1 MKFLDKK
8 GLIKILIDIDE
19 IIELRWI
26 VGAVCYMW
34 LIFLLIN
41 QNATL
46 DDYILVSVIYV
57 LVYVG
62 TIGIASPCEDD
73 AIISF
78 AIFGFIVCIFI
89 FSFALSQFNPILFIF
104 SLAKSIG
111 VVIFSIGVAIGILYL
126 KESYISNIKQE

>member
-8 GLIKILIDIDE
+8 GLIKILIDIYE

-57 LVYVG
+57 LIYVT
-62 TIGIASPCEDD
+62 TIIIASFSQDD
-73 AIISF
+73 AITSF
-78 AIFGFIVCIFI
+78 IIFGFILCISQ
-89 FSFALSQFNPILFIF
+89 FSFVLSQFNPILFIF

-111 VVIFSIGVAIGILYL
+111 VFIFSLGVAIGILYL
-126 KESYISNIKQE
+126 KESISGD

>member
-8 GLIKILIDIDE
+8 RLIKILIDIDE

-57 LVYVG
+57 IIYVA
-62 TIGIASPCEDD
+62 TIGIASFSQDD

-78 AIFGFIVCIFI
+78 IIFGFILCIFQ
-89 FSFALSQFNPILFIF
+89 FSFGLSQFNPIPFIF

-111 VVIFSIGVAIGILYL
+111 VVIFSLGVAIGILYL
-126 KESYISNIKQE
+126 KASSYISNGD